1 VRISGVKEITVRL
14 ANFTYLAEVLQSI
27 TPSMDIR
34 FMADWGKNSL
44 LSDENRMYWHL
55 MACH

>member
-1 VRISGVKEITVRL
+1 VKEITVRL